1 MPVSFNMLPARLRM
15 PGFAVEFDNSM
26 AWQGMALDAGKCL
39 LIGQMLPT
47 GTAPALTPVRV
58 STADAAINLFGRGSM
73 LAEMVGAWKKSNE
86 WGDLWVMPL
95 ADNPAG
101 QAATYKL
108 TVTAS
113 SPAAGTLPLYVGGV
127 RLSVGVASNA
137 TASAVAA
144 AIAEAINAAVD
155 LPVTAVTSGGAGEV
169 IVTSRHKGEVYN
181 GLDIRA
187 GYYWGEAAPAGVTLA
202 VAPVQTGSGNPDL
215 AAALARLGDTHYHY
229 MVNPYTDGANL
240 AVLKAEIEERSGP
253 VKQTECMVF
262 MARAGSFG
270 TLTTFGEQQNFE
282 WFSILG
288 VSKAPTAAHVLAAS
302 YGAVAM
308 AALEDDPARPL
319 QTLTLKGF
327 LAPKPEDHLLATE
340 RNLLLY
346 GGVASFA
353 LAADG
358 SAMLER
364 TVTSYRVNKYGLP
377 DASYLDIETLATLS
391 VLRRTLR
398 ARLSQKFP
406 RHKLASDG
414 TNFGPGQAIVTPSI
428 IKAELIDLARGWE
441 YRGWVEDIPAFKATA
456 LVERNADDPS
466 RVDAR
471 INPNLVNQFR
481 RFAGLVQFIV

>member
-1 MPVSFNMLPARLRM
+1 MPVSFNLLPARMRLN
-15 PGFAVEFDNSM
+15 GFNVEFDNSA
-26 AWQGMALDAGKCL
+26 AWQGMALDAGRCL
-39 LIGQMLPT
+39 MVGQMLAT
-47 GTAPALTPVRV
+47 GTATALVPVRI
-58 STADAAINLFGRGSM
+58 SSHDAAINLFGRGSM
-73 LAEMVGAWKKSNE
+73 LAEMAGGFKKSNE
-86 WGDLWVMPL
+86 WGDLWVIPL
-95 ADNPAG
+95 NDNAAG
-101 QAATYKL
+101 QAATYKIV
-108 TVTAS
+108 VTAN
-113 SPAAGTLPLYVGGV
+113 SPAAGTLPLYIGGV
-127 RLSVGVASNA
+127 RLSVGVAVNA
-137 TASAVAA
+137 TASAVAS

-155 LPVTAVTSGGAGEV
+155 LPVTATTSGGAGEV
-169 IVTSRHKGEVYN
+169 IVTARHKGEVYN
-181 GLDIRA
+181 GLDIRV
-187 GYYWGEAAPAGVTLA
+187 GYYWGEAAPVGVSLTVTA
-202 VAPVQTGSGNPDL
+202 MQAGSGNPDL
-215 AAALARLGDTHYHY
+215 ADALARMGDTHYHY

-240 AVLKAEIEERSGP
+240 ATLKTEIEERSGP

-262 MARAGSFG
+262 MARAGTFG
-270 TLTTFGEQQNFE
+270 TLTTFGENQNFE
-282 WFSILG
+282 WFSVLG
-288 VSKAPTAAHVLAAS
+288 VAKAPTMAHVLAAS

-327 LAPKPEDHLLATE
+327 LAPKSEDHLLATE

-346 GGVASFA
+346 GGIASFN

-364 TVTSYRVNKYGLP
+364 TITSYRVNKYGLP

-406 RHKLASDG
+406 RHKLANDG

-428 IKAELIDLARGWE
+428 IRTELIDLARGWE
-441 YRGWVEDIPAFKATA
+441 YRGWAEDILAFKATA

-481 RFAGLVQFIV
+481 RFGGLVQFIV